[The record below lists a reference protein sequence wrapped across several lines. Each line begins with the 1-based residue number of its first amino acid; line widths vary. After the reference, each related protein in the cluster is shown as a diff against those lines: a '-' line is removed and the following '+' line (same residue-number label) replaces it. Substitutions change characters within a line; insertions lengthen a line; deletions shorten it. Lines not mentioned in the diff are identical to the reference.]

1 MPDQQPQDQPAQ
13 HEEPIPVGLP
23 GPPSAGGF
31 WGRLGIGE
39 LLRQEGSPYL
49 LDPKFRRHY
58 RAYLFQAL
66 LATLAMAGILLFV
79 DSLSTA
85 ALAAGLGSSVVGIF
99 INPSG
104 VTARLRAVVGGH
116 TMALLIGSVFSF
128 VLFTG
133 STEPFIAAHSQYL
146 DLAMALSVGLLML
159 VMAVTDTEHP
169 PAAGIAIGMT
179 GREWTPEVFGAILG
193 ALALL
198 AVIKLVLRRHIHDL
212 L

>member
-1 MPDQQPQDQPAQ
+1 MPEQEPEA
-13 HEEPIPVGLP
+13 EEPSTVAQPEMT
-23 GPPSAGGF
+23 SANGVWSRAGF
-31 WGRLGIGE
+31 AAALRRE
-39 LLRQEGSPYL
+39 SSPFLLE
-49 LDPKFRRHY
+49 PKFRLRY
-58 RAYLFQAL
+58 RRYIVQAL
-66 LATLAMAGILLFV
+66 LATASMAVILLFV

-85 ALAAGLGSSVVGIF
+85 AIAAGLGSSVVGIF

-104 VTARLRAVVGGH
+104 KTARLRAVVGGH
-116 TMALLIGSVFSF
+116 TMALLLGSILSF
-128 VLFTG
+128 ILFAG
-133 STEPFIAAHSQYL
+133 SIESFIADHGAYL
-146 DLAMALSVGLLML
+146 DLAMAFSVGLLII

-198 AVIKLVLRRHIHDL
+198 AVIKLVLRQQLHDL

>member
-1 MPDQQPQDQPAQ
+1 MPDEGPNSVDRPSS
-13 HEEPIPVGLP
+13 GL
-23 GPPSAGGF
+23 
-31 WGRLGIGE
+31 WGRFGIAE

-58 RAYLFQAL
+58 RQYIFQAL
-66 LATLAMAGILLFV
+66 LATAAMALILLFV

-85 ALAAGLGSSVVGIF
+85 AIAAGLGSSVVGIF

-104 VTARLRAVVGGH
+104 TTSRLRAVVGGH
-116 TMALLIGSVFSF
+116 TMALLIGSAFSF
-128 VLFTG
+128 VLFAG
-133 STEPFIAAHSQYL
+133 SADGGMESFIANHSQYL
-146 DLAMALSVGLLML
+146 DLAMAFSVGLLIL

-169 PAAGIAIGMT
+169 PAAGIVIGMT
-179 GREWTPEVFGAILG
+179 SRQWTPEVFWAILG

-198 AVIKLVLRRHIHDL
+198 AVIKLVLRQHLRDL